1 MVPPETS
8 EDLDKLVIDLEE
20 EDNRHR
26 RGLRQLLD
34 WYFNKFSDGSRLLAT
49 PTKMG
54 ATRSYVTSVP
64 LRWIAA
70 NVQFAKDLP
79 VFKDHMQEGSGR
91 ISINDTT
98 IHDLRQ
104 REPDYRRELP
114 MVAYLATRKYHKFG
128 PLILVAYKSWVH
140 DKESSNWGADGRA
153 LEPSLNEQ
161 SLDSRASLVDLDVAG
176 TQYYA
181 LDGQHRL
188 MAIKGLMRLLDGRL
202 EARSQDGKTNPRKSL
217 VREEVE
223 FNLFGSPDKDR
234 YALEIANLDS
244 LLDEV
249 MGIEIIPAVQRNET
263 YGEGVSRLRNIFVD
277 VNENARRLEK
287 GELTLLDE
295 NQGFRIVA
303 RTLLTK
309 HELFRK
315 GEELRVNVRMPNLSV
330 GAREFTTLVALV
342 EIAEWYLS
350 PKTIGKTDKNFET
363 WLTPILDKRDC
374 GYLRPDDDEVN
385 DALDKL
391 TEYFNALKTIPSHKA
406 MVDGKPVPTLRS
418 PKDRDNILFWP
429 IAQVALAKAVAE
441 LQAERGKK
449 LGDLVAQLAK
459 YEARDGLRLTSQQ
472 APWYGV
478 LCDVSS
484 RRIRRHKTSQE
495 LAARMFTYL
504 MGGGCPDDDERE
516 ELRKDFFDARSIAPE
531 LGQTEQKAYDP
542 SGKLVVYAD
551 FRLPDPWQ

>member
-1 MVPPETS
+1 MVPPDTS
-8 EDLDKLVIDLEE
+8 EDLDELVVDLEE
-20 EDNRHR
+20 EDNRRR

-49 PTKMG
+49 PTRMG
-54 ATRSYVTSVP
+54 ATTSYVASVP

-70 NVQFAKDLP
+70 NVNFAKDLP
-79 VFKDHMQEGSGR
+79 VFKDHLQEDTGR

-140 DKESSNWGADGRA
+140 DRDSGNWGADGRA

-161 SLDSRASLVDLDVAG
+161 PLDSRVSLVDLDVAG

-188 MAIKGLMRLLDGRL
+188 MAIKGLTRLLEGRL
-202 EARSQDGKTNPRKSL
+202 EARDQYGRTNPRNAL

-223 FNLFGSPDKDR
+223 FNLFASPDKDR
-234 YALEIANLDS
+234 YGLEIANLDN

-309 HELFRK
+309 HELLRT
-315 GEELRVNVRMPNLSV
+315 GEILRVNARTPNLSV
-330 GAREFTTLVALV
+330 RAHEYTTLAALV
-342 EIAEWYLS
+342 EIAEAYLS
-350 PKTIGKTDKNFET
+350 PKTIGTTDKNFES
-363 WLTPILDKRDC
+363 WLSPILDKRDC
-374 GYLRPDDDEVN
+374 GFLRPHDHEVN
-385 DALDKL
+385 DALSKL
-391 TEYFNALKTIPSHKA
+391 EEYFDALKTIPSHKD
-406 MVDGKPVPTLRS
+406 MVDGKPVPELRA
-418 PKDRDNILFWP
+418 PWERDNILFWP

-449 LGDLVAQLAK
+449 LDDLVALLAK
-459 YEARDGLRLTSQQ
+459 YEARDCLRLTSQQ
-472 APWYGV
+472 GPWYGV

-484 RRIRRHKTSQE
+484 RRIRRHKASQE
-495 LAARMFTYL
+495 LAARMFIYL
-504 MGGGCPDDDERE
+504 MGGGCPDDEERE

-542 SGKLVVYAD
+542 SGKLVEYAD